1 MFVFAKSASSS
12 SRGAT
17 QVSETCNRRRHLPTW
32 TNVKKLADSIG
43 MGDKDKAVYLK
54 GCLGM
59 VEGRLVTLREVRFMW
74 RNGVMVRSRALS

>member
-1 MFVFAKSASSS
+1 
-12 SRGAT
+12 
-17 QVSETCNRRRHLPTW
+17 
-32 TNVKKLADSIG
+32 VKKLADSLG
-43 MGDKDKAVYLK
+43 MGDKDKAVFLK